1 MAVTRHEARGNARE
15 PDGGN
20 AGTPG
25 IRRQDSLHSKY
36 CCFVESATRLR
47 QVGSANCPKH
57 FPKNVIEWW
66 QLAHLVSQAGSP
78 ESSQTIFLG
87 GNCLLHACDDALLG
101 TSEGGMDR
109 REPLEEQMGQNCK
122 P

>member
-1 MAVTRHEARGNARE
+1 MCVDGPARE
-15 PDGGN
+15 AWLN
-20 AGTPG
+20 
-25 IRRQDSLHSKY
+25 RQDSLHSKY

-66 QLAHLVSQAGSP
+66 QLAHLVRQAGSP